1 MSDRFDLEQQILDC
15 WHIVDELKTLSEAV
29 CDNNLSTDQTANIL
43 MGLEQ
48 LYQLKFDKLFQTF
61 EELVHDESFE
71 DRGEQASLFDDEI
84 QDTNWQAPN
93 QQWET
98 NGWVNDEARVRTQD
112 IRDHD
117 NMSNMGNSPNVV
129 LTTTQWDGNLTT
141 NSATTETDWKSTD
154 WTI

>member
-112 IRDHD
+112 IRDND
-117 NMSNMGNSPNVV
+117 NMSNMGIYRPDVV
-129 LTTTQWDGNLTT
+129 VAKNQWDGNLTT
-141 NSATTETDWKSTD
+141 NSTTTD

>member
-1 MSDRFDLEQQILDC
+1 MTDKFELEQQILSC
-15 WHIVDELKTLSEAV
+15 WNIVDELKVLREAV
-29 CDNNLSTDQTANIL
+29 CDNNLSTDQTANVL

-48 LYQLKFDKLFQTF
+48 LYQLKFDQLFQTF
-61 EELVHDESFE
+61 EELVHNDSFE
-71 DRGEQASLFDDEI
+71 SRGEQASLFDDEI

-117 NMSNMGNSPNVV
+117 NMSNMGNRPNVV

-141 NSATTETDWKSTD
+141 NSATTDWS
-154 WTI
+154 I